1 MRDLS
6 KEGLKVKINKI
17 KNSQNPYPVDQ
28 KVYSQRLDYELDM
41 ICKLGFAGYFLI
53 VADFVNWAK
62 KNDIPVGPGRGS
74 GAGSITAYAL
84 GITTIDPIKYDL
96 LFERFLN
103 PERVSN
109 PDFDI
114 DFCMQGRDK
123 VLEYVTK
130 KYGKNCVAQISTRGT
145 MAARAVLRDVV
156 RVLGKPY
163 GFGDRLAKSLPDR
176 LGISLEEAY
185 KEEKEFKDLIDSGN
199 ESREVFDMALKL
211 EGLSRSVGT
220 HAAGVVIAPTA
231 LTDFTPLILDVD
243 KGTVATQFDMGDVES
258 AGLVKFDF
266 LGLKTLTVINET
278 VKNINK
284 KKDQEE
290 DYINIDDI
298 PLNDKKTFQ
307 LLQRAETSGVF
318 QLESRG
324 MRAYLKQLVPNK
336 FEDIVNMNA
345 LYRPGSMKFVDSYI
359 KKKLGKEEV
368 TYGNERL
375 EKILSDTYGI
385 IVYQEQVMQIAQE
398 LAGFTLGQA
407 DILRRAMGKKK
418 KKEME
423 EQRSAFIEG
432 AVKRDVKK
440 NVATNLFELINE
452 FAGYGFNKSHSV
464 GYALIAYQTAWL
476 KAHYPSEF
484 MASTLSCEL
493 DSTDRIQM
501 FVEDCRSI
509 GLIVQR
515 PDINTSEYLFK
526 DLNHETILYGLG
538 AIKGIGSS
546 LVEKIIEARG
556 KENFKDLY
564 DFCSR
569 VGSNNINKRI
579 LTALIGSGAM
589 DCLGKRHEINDQID
603 SVLKSV
609 EQLAERDES
618 KIQDFFGTTSHF
630 EVKKNSTS
638 KGSYDHISAEWSA
651 LGFYLDSH
659 PIENHKEDIRSMC
672 GITISELELESR
684 SQRVAGVLMHLNIRQ
699 GKRGRFAF
707 ATIDDSSGKLD
718 ISIWNEV
725 FDKYR
730 NVMKKGQLIVVEGII
745 EKDDYLSSPETTKYK
760 MSAERILSFDQARQE
775 YLKHIKVFIDKNNKK
790 IKDITDTI
798 KELPKDN
805 NGSSVLITYSGKKAE
820 TDIQLP
826 KDFNLAVTDESIESL
841 RKLCGNENVRLVYH
855 AQPYLH

>member
-1 MRDLS
+1 
-6 KEGLKVKINKI
+6 
-17 KNSQNPYPVDQ
+17 
-28 KVYSQRLDYELDM
+28 
-41 ICKLGFAGYFLI
+41 
-53 VADFVNWAK
+53 
-62 KNDIPVGPGRGS
+62 
-74 GAGSITAYAL
+74 
-84 GITTIDPIKYDL
+84 
-96 LFERFLN
+96 
-103 PERVSN
+103 
-109 PDFDI
+109 
-114 DFCMQGRDK
+114 
-123 VLEYVTK
+123 
-130 KYGKNCVAQISTRGT
+130 
-145 MAARAVLRDVV
+145 
-156 RVLGKPY
+156 
-163 GFGDRLAKSLPDR
+163 
-176 LGISLEEAY
+176 
-185 KEEKEFKDLIDSGN
+185 
-199 ESREVFDMALKL
+199 
-211 EGLSRSVGT
+211 
-220 HAAGVVIAPTA
+220 
-231 LTDFTPLILDVD
+231 
-243 KGTVATQFDMGDVES
+243 
-258 AGLVKFDF
+258 
-266 LGLKTLTVINET
+266 
-278 VKNINK
+278 
-284 KKDQEE
+284 
-290 DYINIDDI
+290 
-298 PLNDKKTFQ
+298 
-307 LLQRAETSGVF
+307 
-318 QLESRG
+318 
-324 MRAYLKQLVPNK
+324 
-336 FEDIVNMNA
+336 
-345 LYRPGSMKFVDSYI
+345 
-359 KKKLGKEEV
+359 
-368 TYGNERL
+368 
-375 EKILSDTYGI
+375 
-385 IVYQEQVMQIAQE
+385 
-398 LAGFTLGQA
+398 
-407 DILRRAMGKKK
+407 
-418 KKEME
+418 
-423 EQRSAFIEG
+423 
-432 AVKRDVKK
+432 
-440 NVATNLFELINE
+440 
-452 FAGYGFNKSHSV
+452 
-464 GYALIAYQTAWL
+464 
-476 KAHYPSEF
+476 
-484 MASTLSCEL
+484 
-493 DSTDRIQM
+493 M

>member
-1 MRDLS
+1 
-6 KEGLKVKINKI
+6 
-17 KNSQNPYPVDQ
+17 
-28 KVYSQRLDYELDM
+28 
-41 ICKLGFAGYFLI
+41 
-53 VADFVNWAK
+53 
-62 KNDIPVGPGRGS
+62 
-74 GAGSITAYAL
+74 
-84 GITTIDPIKYDL
+84 
-96 LFERFLN
+96 
-103 PERVSN
+103 
-109 PDFDI
+109 
-114 DFCMQGRDK
+114 
-123 VLEYVTK
+123 
-130 KYGKNCVAQISTRGT
+130 
-145 MAARAVLRDVV
+145 
-156 RVLGKPY
+156 
-163 GFGDRLAKSLPDR
+163 
-176 LGISLEEAY
+176 
-185 KEEKEFKDLIDSGN
+185 
-199 ESREVFDMALKL
+199 MALKL

-609 EQLAERDES
+609 EQLAERGES

-630 EVKKNSTS
+630 EVEKNSTS

-684 SQRVAGVLMHLNIRQ
+684 SQRVAGVLMHLNVRQ

-745 EKDDYLSSPETTKYK
+745 EKDDYLSSPETTNYK

-805 NGSSVLITYSGKKAE
+805 NGSSVVITYSGKKAE